1 MSRNLLDVTPS
12 SIDSPMAEAEESKA
26 SFLWRNLLRGLIWF
40 AVILTAYILASEE
53 ISAYQKEI
61 NAVGDRL
68 PLLLAIFTVSEV
80 VFGIIPPELFMLIW
94 QSKGVLS
101 EYVINLTYLTLI
113 SYAAG
118 VLGYYI
124 GHFFSKTAVYQKI
137 HNRYLKQYDSQLRR
151 YGLYLVLV
159 GAITPVPFSATCM
172 LAGSVNTP
180 IDKFLL
186 ICISRIIRFAGYG
199 WAVWAAPNYFT

>member
-1 MSRNLLDVTPS
+1 MGEQDESRSSFLFRNL
-12 SIDSPMAEAEESKA
+12 I
-26 SFLWRNLLRGLIWF
+26 RGLIWF
-40 AVILTAYILASEE
+40 AVILTAYILAAEE
-53 ISAYQKEI
+53 IAVYQKEI
-61 NAVGDRL
+61 NNIGDRL
-68 PLLLAIFTVSEV
+68 PLLLGIFTVSEV

-113 SYAAG
+113 SYVAG

-124 GHFFSKTAVYQKI
+124 GYYFSKMPFYVQI
-137 HNRYLKQYDSQLRR
+137 HQRYLKQYDQKLRT

-172 LAGSVNTP
+172 LAGSVHTP

-186 ICISRIIRFAGYG
+186 ICVTRIIRFAGYG
-199 WAVWAAPNYFT
+199 WAVWAAPSYFT

>member
-1 MSRNLLDVTPS
+1 MT
-12 SIDSPMAEAEESKA
+12 ETEETKT
-26 SFLWRNLLRGLIWF
+26 SFLWKNLSKGLIWF
-40 AVILTAYILASEE
+40 AVILTAFIIFAEE
-53 ISAYQKEI
+53 ISAYQAEI
-61 NAVGDRL
+61 NVIGDNL
-68 PLLLAIFTVSEV
+68 PLLLTIFTISEI
-80 VFGIIPPELFMLIW
+80 VFGIIPPEAFMLIW
-94 QSKGVLS
+94 QTKGVLS

-118 VLGYYI
+118 VLGFYI
-124 GHFFSKTAVYQKI
+124 GRFFSKTPFYKTI
-137 HNRYLKQYDSQLRR
+137 HERWLKQYDQKLKT

-199 WAVWAAPNYFT
+199 WVVWAAPNLFT

>member
-1 MSRNLLDVTPS
+1 
-12 SIDSPMAEAEESKA
+12 MAEHEESRS
-26 SFLWRNLLRGLIWF
+26 SFLWRNLLRGLAWF
-40 AVILTAYILASEE
+40 ALILTAYILAAEE
-53 ISAYQKEI
+53 LSVYEKEI

-68 PLLLAIFTVSEV
+68 PLLLSIFTVSEI
-80 VFGIIPPELFMLIW
+80 VFGIIPPEIFMLIW

-113 SYAAG
+113 SYGAG

-124 GHFFSKTAVYQKI
+124 GKTFSKTPLYINI
-137 HNRYLKQYDSQLRR
+137 HERYLKQYDHKLRT

-180 IDKFLL
+180 FNKFLL
-186 ICISRIIRFAGYG
+186 VCIFRIIRFAGYG

>member
-1 MSRNLLDVTPS
+1 MT
-12 SIDSPMAEAEESKA
+12 ETEETKT
-26 SFLWRNLLRGLIWF
+26 SFLWKNLSKGLIWF
-40 AVILTAYILASEE
+40 AVILTAFIIFAEE
-53 ISAYQKEI
+53 ISAYQEEI
-61 NAVGDRL
+61 NVIGENL
-68 PLLLAIFTVSEV
+68 PLLLTIFTISEI
-80 VFGIIPPELFMLIW
+80 VFGIIPPEAFMLIW
-94 QSKGVLS
+94 QTKGVLS
-101 EYVINLTYLTLI
+101 EYVLNLTYLTLI

-118 VLGYYI
+118 VLGFYI
-124 GHFFSKTAVYQKI
+124 GRFFSKSPFYKAI
-137 HNRYLKQYDSQLRR
+137 HERWLKQYDQKLKT

-199 WAVWAAPNYFT
+199 WVVWAAPNLFT

>member
-1 MSRNLLDVTPS
+1 MQP
-12 SIDSPMAEAEESKA
+12 EETRSN
-26 SFLWRNLLRGLIWF
+26 FLWHNLLRGLVWF

-53 ISAYQKEI
+53 IALYQEEI
-61 NAVGDRL
+61 NEVGDRL
-68 PLLLAIFTVSEV
+68 PMLLGIFAISEV

-101 EYVINLTYLTLI
+101 EYVINLTYLTVI

-118 VLGYYI
+118 VIGYYI
-124 GHFFSKTAVYQKI
+124 GRTFSKTKI
-137 HNRYLKQYDSQLRR
+137 YKSVHARFLHKYDRQLKA

-172 LAGSVNTP
+172 LAGSVNIP
-180 IDKFLL
+180 IKSFL
-186 ICISRIIRFAGYG
+186 IITISRIIRFAGYG

>member
-1 MSRNLLDVTPS
+1 MGEQDESRSSFLFRNL
-12 SIDSPMAEAEESKA
+12 
-26 SFLWRNLLRGLIWF
+26 FRGLIWF
-40 AVILTAYILASEE
+40 AVILTAYILAAEE
-53 ISAYQKEI
+53 IAVYQKEI
-61 NAVGDRL
+61 NNIGDRL
-68 PLLLAIFTVSEV
+68 PLLLGIFTVSEV

-101 EYVINLTYLTLI
+101 EYAINLTYLTLI
-113 SYAAG
+113 SYGAG

-124 GHFFSKTAVYQKI
+124 GYYFSKTPFYVQI
-137 HNRYLKQYDSQLRR
+137 HQRYLKQYDQKLRT

-172 LAGSVNTP
+172 LAGSVHTP

-186 ICISRIIRFAGYG
+186 ICVTRIIRFAGYG
-199 WAVWAAPNYFT
+199 WAVWAAPSYFT

>member
-1 MSRNLLDVTPS
+1 MS
-12 SIDSPMAEAEESKA
+12 EQEETKT
-26 SFLWRNLLRGLIWF
+26 SFLWRNLIRGHIWYG
-40 AVILTAYILASEE
+40 VILTAYILASEE
-53 ISAYQKEI
+53 ISVYQSEI
-61 NAVGDRL
+61 NDVGDRL
-68 PLLLAIFTVSEV
+68 PLLLGIFTVSEI

-101 EYVINLTYLTLI
+101 EYVLNLTYLTLI

-124 GHFFSKTAVYQKI
+124 GHFFSKTRIYQRVYE
-137 HNRYLKQYDSQLRR
+137 RYLKQYDRQLRT

-159 GAITPVPFSATCM
+159 GAVTPVPFSATCM

-186 ICISRIIRFAGYG
+186 ICISRIIRFAAYG
-199 WAVWAAPNYFT
+199 WAVWAAPNYFA

>member
-1 MSRNLLDVTPS
+1 MT
-12 SIDSPMAEAEESKA
+12 ETEETKT
-26 SFLWRNLLRGLIWF
+26 SFLWKNLSKGLIWF
-40 AVILTAYILASEE
+40 AVILTAFIIFAEE
-53 ISAYQKEI
+53 ISAYQEEI
-61 NAVGDRL
+61 NVIGENL
-68 PLLLAIFTVSEV
+68 PLLLSIFTISEI
-80 VFGIIPPELFMLIW
+80 VFGIIPPEAFMLIW
-94 QSKGVLS
+94 QTKGVLS
-101 EYVINLTYLTLI
+101 EYVLNLTYLTLI

-118 VLGYYI
+118 VLGFYI
-124 GHFFSKTAVYQKI
+124 GRFFSKSPFYKAI
-137 HNRYLKQYDSQLRR
+137 HERWLKQYDQKLKT

-199 WAVWAAPNYFT
+199 WVVWAAPNLFT